1 MLANFCCFFIV
12 FTNRQ
17 KHHKFDSI
25 FYIVHTE
32 VNPMVIQD
40 GLGDIQPK
48 AAAAAVPVP
57 GFVHP
62 VEWRE
67 DLLQIFLGNVDAGV
81 LYKENTVLQRHRNS
95 GSHRRIGHGVSDHI
109 GKHLLHEPPIA
120 RIVEGRL
127 NVHVQF
133 HLLVLHPATELL
145 TGPLQHLAD
154 IQVGALQVEVAAAHP
169 GRRQN
174 LLYQR
179 LHIIGGLQAPA

>member
-1 MLANFCCFFIV
+1 MKISYIQILSA
-12 FTNRQ
+12 Q
-17 KHHKFDSI
+17 KRRKPHSILRIHHAVL
-25 FYIVHTE
+25 Y
-32 VNPMVIQD
+32 PMVIQD
-40 GLGDIQPK
+40 SLSNIQPK
-48 AAAAAVPVP
+48 AAAATVPVP

-62 VEWRE
+62 VERSE

-133 HLLVLHPATELL
+133 HLLVLHPAPELL
-145 TGPLQHLAD
+145 ADLLQHLAD
-154 IQVGALQVEVAAAHP
+154 VQVRAFQVEVAAAHP
-169 GRRQN
+169 GRR
-174 LLYQR
+174 
-179 LHIIGGLQAPA
+179 